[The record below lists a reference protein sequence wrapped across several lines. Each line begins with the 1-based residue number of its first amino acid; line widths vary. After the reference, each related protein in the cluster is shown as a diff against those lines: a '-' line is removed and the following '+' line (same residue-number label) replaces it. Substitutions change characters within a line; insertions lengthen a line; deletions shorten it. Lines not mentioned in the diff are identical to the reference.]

1 LILRQCY
8 AYTKIRSIGSE
19 KNYKCGCFGMRAG
32 WYQAMGLEVKENLLK
47 CLKGEDAQYE
57 IT

>member
-1 LILRQCY
+1 
-8 AYTKIRSIGSE
+8 
-19 KNYKCGCFGMRAG
+19 MRAG
-32 WYQAMGLEVKENLLK
+32 WYQAMGLEVKENLVK